1 MDNKEKELM
10 ERYIYEV
17 IRRVSKEQQED
28 IQLEL
33 KALIE
38 DMYEDKN
45 DETDIED
52 ILKKLGD
59 PAIFAKQYQD
69 ESKYLISPEYYD
81 DYSWLVK
88 VVLGCILLSAVV
100 SFLIQMIIGQK
111 GFSDC
116 LGDSF
121 GSLLVGSMVGFG
133 IVTLLFA
140 GMERRNIKIEFRKKW
155 TIDQLSKDNNQIN
168 SMHWIPTH
176 LPPVPDKRALI
187 SRGDCIA
194 NIIFTVIFC
203 VLLPI
208 LPSLVRVGISVRL
221 ENDQRTLI
229 LFPFHYDYWHIIL
242 PLLLISLG
250 ISLAY
255 EIYKLITGR
264 YCKHLMLV
272 GIVYAFVEATLA
284 LILLKGMPFFNPDF
298 AVSLQEYTNQNFSG
312 KFDLLSYWNTD
323 LPANVLLA
331 IILAAILL
339 ETGTLI
345 YKTLRYGIKL

>member
-1 MDNKEKELM
+1 MDN

-17 IRRVSKEQQED
+17 IRRVSKEQRGD
-28 IQLEL
+28 IQLKL

-45 DETDIED
+45 DGTGIED

-59 PAIFAKQYQD
+59 PFAKQYQD

-111 GFSDC
+111 AFSDC
-116 LGDSF
+116 FGDSF
-121 GSLLVGSMVGFG
+121 GNLLVGSMAGFG

-168 SMHWIPTH
+168 STHWIPTY

-187 SRGDCIA
+187 SRGDLHCQYYIYC
-194 NIIFTVIFC
+194 NFLC
-203 VLLPI
+203 
-208 LPSLVRVGISVRL
+208 SS
-221 ENDQRTLI
+221 
-229 LFPFHYDYWHIIL
+229 
-242 PLLLISLG
+242 
-250 ISLAY
+250 AY
-255 EIYKLITGR
+255 T
-264 YCKHLMLV
+264 
-272 GIVYAFVEATLA
+272 
-284 LILLKGMPFFNPDF
+284 
-298 AVSLQEYTNQNFSG
+298 
-312 KFDLLSYWNTD
+312 
-323 LPANVLLA
+323 
-331 IILAAILL
+331 AIL
-339 ETGTLI
+339 GSS
-345 YKTLRYGIKL
+345 RD